1 MLKHCEM
8 CGKGFEWQDFV
19 APRYKNKRYCS
30 RACGMAG
37 WRQTE
42 KGKAL
47 MRKDNLKHKR
57 PDILQICAICGKG
70 YTSARVRDICYA
82 PECQAVAPM
91 YRRDKMFARNP
102 AILAAYRHIDTLRK
116 KVKRG
121 TLNRPYC
128 SVCGTSDKVQWH
140 HPDYSKP
147 LQVIP
152 LCHVH
157 HKEAH
162 GRTP

>member
-1 MLKHCEM
+1 MLKYCEV
-8 CGKGFEWQDFV
+8 CGKGFEWQDFGG
-19 APRYKNKRYCS
+19 RYKNKRYCS

-37 WRQTE
+37 WRKTD

-47 MRKDNLKHKR
+47 VVKSNLRHKR
-57 PDILQICAICGKG
+57 PDIAQICVICGKG
-70 YTSARVRDICYA
+70 YISARVRDVCDV
-82 PECQAVAPM
+82 PECQTAAKM
-91 YRRDKMFARNP
+91 YRTDKMFAKNP
-102 AILAAYRHIDTLRK
+102 NILAAYRHIDSLRK

-128 SVCGTSDKVQWH
+128 SVCGTSDNVQWH

-152 LCHVH
+152 LCRAH

-162 GRTP
+162 RKTE